1 MRVKDARQQ
10 FLKLSLSLGEVAWS
24 LRSRIGDKAMQERE
38 DSVANDVFRSAL
50 DAWSTFTSAAEMWWT
65 RNAGL
70 PAVTAAATR
79 RSGELIAFARAH
91 SPFYRRA
98 WRAVKTP
105 ELSLADLPVVGKR
118 ELMASFDDWMT
129 DRSVDRRGVEAF
141 LADRTHIGEYFLGR
155 YVIWKSSGSTGEPGI
170 FVQDRA
176 ALATYDALLAVQLQ
190 SAAWAGGYL
199 QGLVARGGRAAL
211 IAATGDHF
219 ASISSWQRICRG
231 SPWPNARAFSVMEP
245 LPTLVAA
252 LNEYQPAFVASY
264 PTTLAMLALEQ
275 RAGRLRIAPACL
287 WSGGE
292 YLSPAAH
299 LGIERAFGAVL
310 VNEYGASECMS
321 IAYSCN
327 RGSLHVNADWV
338 VLEPV
343 DREYR
348 PVPPG
353 QPSHTVLL
361 TNLANRIAPIIRYDL
376 GDSITWSVAPCGCG
390 SPLPSICAEGR
401 CDDVLAL
408 SADDGTTVR
417 LSPLAV
423 TTVLEEAMPNGRFQ
437 LVQSGPGSL
446 DLRIS
451 AKDDAERQLAWRSAQ
466 AALHAYLAQQ
476 SLPGVHIR
484 LADEAP
490 MPDAR
495 SGKLREVIAEHRA
508 RDASIEESRFAVP
521 LERPEKAPAASRRGI
536 IAP

>member
-1 MRVKDARQQ
+1 MR
-10 FLKLSLSLGEVAWS
+10 
-24 LRSRIGDKAMQERE
+24 ERD
-38 DSVANDVFRSAL
+38 DSVTGDAFRSTL
-50 DAWSTFTSAAEMWWT
+50 GAWGTLTCAAEIWWT
-65 RNAGL
+65 RNAG
-70 PAVTAAATR
+70 PRAVAAAATN
-79 RSGELIAFARAH
+79 RSDELIAFARAH

-98 WRAVKTP
+98 WRAVKTREP
-105 ELSLADLPVVGKR
+105 SLADLPVVRKR
-118 ELMASFDDWMT
+118 ALMVSFDDWMT
-129 DRSVDRRGVEAF
+129 DRSVDRRGVDAF
-141 LADRTHIGEYFLGR
+141 LADRSHIGDYFLGR

-190 SAAWAGGYL
+190 SAAWAGSYL
-199 QGLVARGGRAAL
+199 RGLIAQGGRAAL

-245 LPTLVAA
+245 LPRLVDA

-299 LGIERAFGAVL
+299 AGIERAFGAVL

-321 IAYSCN
+321 IAYSCAW
-327 RGSLHVNADWV
+327 GSLHVNADWV

-348 PVPPG
+348 PVAPG

-376 GDSITWSVAPCGCG
+376 GDSITWSAGACACG
-390 SPLPSICAEGR
+390 SPLPSIRAEGR

-408 SADDGTTVR
+408 SSDGGTTIH

-437 LVQSGPGSL
+437 LVQTGPGSL

-451 AKDDAERQLAWRSAQ
+451 ATDDAGRQLAWRSAQ

-476 SLPGVHIR
+476 SLPNVHLR

-490 MPDAR
+490 LPDVR
-495 SGKLREVIAEHRA
+495 SGKLREVIAEYRA
-508 RDASIEESRFAVP
+508 GDASIEESRFAVP
-521 LERPEKAPAASRRGI
+521 LERPEKAPAASGHGI
-536 IAP
+536 KTP

>member
-1 MRVKDARQQ
+1 MR
-10 FLKLSLSLGEVAWS
+10 
-24 LRSRIGDKAMQERE
+24 ERD
-38 DSVANDVFRSAL
+38 DSVTSDPLRSAL
-50 DAWSTFTSAAEMWWT
+50 DAWNTLGSATAIWWT
-65 RNAGL
+65 RNAG
-70 PAVTAAATR
+70 PRAVAAAATN
-79 RSGELIAFARAH
+79 RSRDLIAFARAH
-91 SPFYRRA
+91 SPFYRHA
-98 WRAVKTP
+98 WRALKSG
-105 ELSLADLPVVGKR
+105 ELSLGDVPVVRKR

-141 LADRTHIGEYFLGR
+141 LADRSHIGEYFLGR
-155 YVIWKSSGSTGEPGI
+155 YVIWKSSGSTREPGI

-190 SAAWAGGYL
+190 SAAWAGSYL
-199 QGLVARGGRAAL
+199 SGLVAQGGRAAL

-245 LPTLVAA
+245 LARLVAA

-264 PTTLAMLALEQ
+264 PTTLAMLALEH

-299 LGIERAFGAVL
+299 VDIERAFGAVL

-321 IAYSCN
+321 IAYSCA
-327 RGSLHVNADWV
+327 RRSLHVNADWV

-343 DREYR
+343 DQEYR
-348 PVPPG
+348 PVAPG

-376 GDSITWSVAPCGCG
+376 GDSITCSAGPCGCG
-390 SPLPSICAEGR
+390 SPLPSIRAEGR

-408 SADDGTTVR
+408 ASDDGTTVR

-437 LVQSGPGSL
+437 LVQTGPGSL

-451 AKDDAERQLAWRSAQ
+451 AADDDGRQLAWRNAQ
-466 AALHAYLAQQ
+466 AALQAYLAQQ
-476 SLPGVHIR
+476 SLPNVQIR

-490 MPDAR
+490 MPDVR
-495 SGKLREVIAEHRA
+495 SGKLREVVAEHRA
-508 RDASIEESRFAVP
+508 GDASIEESRFAVP
-521 LERPEKAPAASRRGI
+521 LERPEKAPGASRRGI
-536 IAP
+536 TTP